1 MERVRRG
8 GLGRLRS
15 VVSAIRASWLAAP
28 AFAWGESNRRL
39 RYPDAV
45 TLAEKRVPLEDRV
58 LVADGQLADH
68 VLEKLRSGL
77 PATWPV
83 TTRCLLLRYAYADL
97 PLGKRFDVVFPR
109 SAPEQVVRAPS
120 VIVAVTQ
127 QFGKPFDSIPH
138 GWNTVTLVDFP
149 SGVPPLIDR
158 MPRVDQFAQSPL
170 CVGLATEETWQ
181 AIIKSPTRRL

>member
-1 MERVRRG
+1 LTRV
-8 GLGRLRS
+8 
-15 VVSAIRASWLAAP
+15 AAP
-28 AFAWGESNRRL
+28 GLLPRRMEPRAPACACGESKRRL
-39 RYPDAV
+39 RYPDVV
-45 TLAEKRVPLEDRV
+45 TLSEERVPLEDRV
-58 LVADGQLADH
+58 LVADGQPADH

-77 PATWPV
+77 PAIWPV
-83 TTRCLLLRYAYADL
+83 TTRCLLLLYAYADV

-138 GWNTVTLVDFP
+138 GWKTVTLVDFP

-158 MPRVDQFAQSPL
+158 MPRVEEFAQSPL
-170 CVGLATEETWQ
+170 CVGFATEETWR
-181 AIIKSPTRRL
+181 ALTRSPTRRP